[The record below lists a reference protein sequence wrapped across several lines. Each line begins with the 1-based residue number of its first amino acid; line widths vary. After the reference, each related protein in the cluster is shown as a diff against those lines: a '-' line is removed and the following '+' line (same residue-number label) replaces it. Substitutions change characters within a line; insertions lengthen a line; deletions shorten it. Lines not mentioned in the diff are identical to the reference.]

1 MTTYRVLIQTKDE
14 RGLVSKVSQLFSEM
28 SLNIIS
34 NNEFVDSEEAL
45 FFMRSEIAGENCD
58 VKKLENGLREIL
70 PRFSQIQ
77 IVDSSKRKK
86 IVILVTKES
95 HCLGDILMRTY
106 DDELHSD
113 IVGVFGNYDNL
124 KLLVEKFDIQFETIS
139 HVNLDRES
147 HAKIMKREIKK
158 LEFDYIV
165 LAKYMRILP
174 PSFVRE
180 FKHKIINI
188 HHSFLPAFIGANPYK
203 QAYERG
209 VKIIGAT
216 AHFVTDDLDEGP
228 IIGQSITQVDHTYSW
243 KDMQKAGRDIEKIV
257 LSKALKLV
265 LDDRVMLYNNRT
277 VIF

>member
-1 MTTYRVLIQTKDE
+1 LKTYRVLIQTKDQ
-14 RGLVSKVSQLFSEM
+14 RGLVYKISQLFSDM
-28 SLNIIS
+28 KLNMIS
-34 NNEFVDSEEAL
+34 NNEFVDSEEGL
-45 FFMRSEIAGENCD
+45 FFMRSEISGENCD
-58 VKKLENGLREIL
+58 VKKLENGLREIV

-77 IVDSSKRKK
+77 IIDSSKRKK
-86 IVILVTKES
+86 ILILVTKES
-95 HCLGDILMRTY
+95 HCLGDILMRNY
-106 DDELHSD
+106 DDELNSD

-124 KLLVEKFDIQFETIS
+124 KQLVEKFDVRFETIS
-139 HVNLDRES
+139 HVNLDRET
-147 HAKIMKREIKK
+147 HAEIMKREIKK
-158 LEFDYIV
+158 FEFDYIV

-180 FKHKIINI
+180 FKNKIINI

-203 QAYERG
+203 QAHERG

-228 IIGQSITQVDHTYSW
+228 IIEQSVTQVDHTYNW

-265 LDDRVMLYNNRT
+265 LDDRVFLYNNRT